1 MCPKLPRAC
10 MFLIQ
15 FGTKGCARNGF
26 GCPVREAVCFIHTQ
40 GWPDRICTP
49 YIFFTVYLVIS
60 LPEILYIHRISMV
73 LADPIHTTYLNKRPY
88 VHLLLVK
95 VEDVTRVGQDH
106 IYIWYVRGIF
116 GREITK
122 YTVKYGV
129 YTQFWPTLG
138 TTQCEHACTDS
149 MHACADSQ
157 RRPCM
162 RRRQEPLCPAYKLI
176 DAVLV
181 YHVFSACYF
190 MCAKAGHCVICI
202 TRCSQ
207 IVVYYY

>member
-73 LADPIHTTYLNKRPY
+73 LADPIPTTYLNKRPY

-162 RRRQEPLCPAYKLI
+162 RRLPAPSMHAQTPRAALPSI
-176 DAVLV
+176 QA
-181 YHVFSACYF
+181 H
-190 MCAKAGHCVICI
+190 
-202 TRCSQ
+202 
-207 IVVYYY
+207 